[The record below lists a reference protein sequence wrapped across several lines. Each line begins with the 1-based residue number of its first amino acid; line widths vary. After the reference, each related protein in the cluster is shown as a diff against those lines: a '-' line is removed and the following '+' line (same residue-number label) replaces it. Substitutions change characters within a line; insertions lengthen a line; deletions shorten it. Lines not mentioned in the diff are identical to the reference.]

1 MGIPILWLGRV
12 LLTSVQSDLTD
23 EEALDFRADTLR
35 ALTEKETDG
44 IVIDISGLGVV
55 DSFMARILNDTA
67 VGVRMLGGQV
77 VVCGIRPAV
86 ALTLVEMGRDMV
98 GAATA
103 LNLEQGLEKLRRLVA
118 LGGAPQADVP
128 EKEADVPEEEDGPP

>member
-1 MGIPILWLGRV
+1 MRVPILRLGRV
-12 LLTSVQSDLTD
+12 LLTSIQDDLID
-23 EEALDFRADTLR
+23 DEALYFRTDILEAMSTRDI
-35 ALTEKETDG
+35 DG
-44 IVIDISGLGVV
+44 IVIDISGLDVV

-77 VVCGIRPAV
+77 VMCGIRPAV

-103 LNLEQGLEKLRRLVA
+103 LNLELGLAKLRQLVA
-118 LGGAPQADVP
+118 VGDETAD
-128 EKEADVPEEEDGPP
+128 EEGEDL